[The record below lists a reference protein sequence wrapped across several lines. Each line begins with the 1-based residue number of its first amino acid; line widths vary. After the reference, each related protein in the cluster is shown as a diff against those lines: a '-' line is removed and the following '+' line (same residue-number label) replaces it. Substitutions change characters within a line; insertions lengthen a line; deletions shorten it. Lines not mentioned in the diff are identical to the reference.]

1 MSAEKTE
8 TLEATTALV
17 EEGKALSLTER
28 DVLLLRRQLWPDLTD
43 QEIVYVLGFCRA
55 HGLNPWLRQVYA
67 FKYGGRL
74 VIQVSIDGFRL
85 IAERSGKYAGQLGPH
100 WCGPDGR
107 WTDVW
112 TKEEPPAAARV
123 GVLRTDFKEPL
134 WAVARYVSFCRR
146 DEQGRPL
153 GTWATMPD
161 HMLAKVAEAL
171 ALRRAFPQIG
181 GLYTPTELGVTGP
194 VQMTVEGEPVEE
206 TDEPPVARLH
216 DGRRET
222 EADREARSRPAE
234 GVKPGP
240 RAEEGASRG
249 RDRVPDASPTG
260 PGAPPEKPKPT
271 ASPERYAERYQV
283 LWELAQ
289 ALGIP
294 APDPAEIRES
304 MDAMGREGRRLRD
317 LLRAAGGG
325 ERGDD
330 PEGIWLLLRQLATTY
345 GVTDTPD
352 YPAQGDRAARLQAL
366 RTLRLQVEAAMG
378 QPYATF
384 LRQRVQALGWTE
396 GESAP

>member
-1 MSAEKTE
+1 MSAEKTLE
-8 TLEATTALV
+8 KAEATTALV

-28 DVLLLRRQLWPDLTD
+28 DVLLLRRQLWPDLSD

-123 GVLRTDFKEPL
+123 AVLRTDFKEPL
-134 WAVARYVSFCRR
+134 WAVARYQSFCRR
-146 DEQGRPL
+146 DDRGRPL

-181 GLYTPTELGVTGP
+181 GLYTPTEMGVTGP

-206 TDEPPVARLH
+206 IEEPRLP
-216 DGRRET
+216 DGRREAET
-222 EADREARSRPAE
+222 DRSRSAEKEEARP
-234 GVKPGP
+234 KPGP
-240 RAEEGASRG
+240 RGEEGTPA
-249 RDRVPDASPTG
+249 
-260 PGAPPEKPKPT
+260 EKPKPT

-289 ALGIP
+289 ALGVP

-317 LLRAAGGG
+317 LLRASGGG

-330 PEGIWLLLRQLATTY
+330 PEGIWLFLRQLATTY
-345 GVTDTPD
+345 GVTGTPE

-366 RTLRLQVEAAMG
+366 RTLRLAVEAAMG
-378 QPYATF
+378 QPYAAF
-384 LRQRVQALGWTE
+384 LRQRAQALGWVE
-396 GESAP
+396 GESA